1 MKLKAILVEDE
12 RISRDILRNYI
23 KKYCPNIHL
32 LGEAENID
40 DAFTLIQNNELDLV
54 FLDVEM
60 PFGNAFDLLEKVENR
75 TFETVFVTAYDHYA
89 IEALNNH
96 ATYYLLKPISIDELI
111 KAVSIVTKIKAKE
124 NELQHQVLTSK
135 TNLIEGKITI
145 PQQDGF
151 EVLDINDIVFCKAD
165 DNYTEIHLENSKKL
179 VSKTLKYF
187 QQVLSEYTGITT
199 FARIHKSYL
208 VNVNKITKYK
218 KGKGGSVIVS
228 NGKEI
233 LVSASQK
240 GNLLSYF
247 K

>member
-1 MKLKAILVEDE
+1 MKLKAIIVEDE
-12 RISRDILRNYI
+12 QISREILRNYLR
-23 KKYCPNIHL
+23 KYCPNIIL
-32 LGEAENID
+32 LGEAENIEE
-40 DAFTLIQNNELDLV
+40 AYILIQKHELDVV

-96 ATYYLLKPISIDELI
+96 ASYYLLKPISIDELI
-111 KAVSIVTKIKAKE
+111 KAVHIVTEIKNKEHQLEHQILAPKANSAK
-124 NELQHQVLTSK
+124 
-135 TNLIEGKITI
+135 GKITI

-165 DNYTEIHLENSKKL
+165 DNYTEIHLANKKKL

-187 QQVLSEYTGITT
+187 EDVLAAYT

-208 VNVNKITKYK
+208 VNVNAIIKYK
-218 KGKGGSVIVS
+218 KGKGGSVVVS

-233 LVSASQK
+233 LVSASK
-240 GNLLSYF
+240 KANLLSYF

>member
-1 MKLKAILVEDE
+1 MKLKAIIVEDE
-12 RISRDILRNYI
+12 QISREILRNYLG
-23 KKYCPNIHL
+23 KYCPNVTL
-32 LGEAENID
+32 LGEAANID
-40 DAFTLIQNNELDLV
+40 EAYELIQKYDLDLV

-60 PFGNAFDLLEKVENR
+60 PFGNAFDLLEKVSDR
-75 TFETVFVTAYDHYA
+75 TFETIFVTAYDHYA

-96 ATYYLLKPISIDELI
+96 ASYYLLKPISIDELI
-111 KAVSIVTKIKAKE
+111 KAVNIVAEIKEKE
-124 NELQHQVLTSK
+124 NELQHQVLMPKS
-135 TNLIEGKITI
+135 NSVSGKITI

-151 EVLDINDIVFCKAD
+151 EVLDVNDIVFCKAD
-165 DNYTEIHLENSKKL
+165 DNYTEIHLANSKKL

-187 QQVLSEYTGITT
+187 QEALGDYA

-208 VNVNKITKYK
+208 VNVNAITKYK
-218 KGKGGSVIVS
+218 KGKGGSVVVS

-240 GNLLSYF
+240 SNLLSYF

>member
-1 MKLKAILVEDE
+1 MKLNAIIVEDE
-12 RISRDILRNYI
+12 QLSREILRNYLT
-23 KKYCPNIHL
+23 KYCPNVTL
-32 LGEAENID
+32 LGEAENIEE
-40 DAFTLIQNNELDLV
+40 AQKLILKHDLDLV

-60 PFGNAFDLLEKVENR
+60 PFGNAFDLLEKLDNR

-96 ATYYLLKPISIDELI
+96 ASYYLLKPISIDELI
-111 KAVSIVTKIKAKE
+111 KAVNIVTQIKEKE
-124 NELQHQVLTSK
+124 NELQHQILKPK
-135 TNLIEGKITI
+135 TNSAIGKITI

-165 DNYTEIHLENSKKL
+165 DNYTEIYLANSKKL

-187 QQVLSEYTGITT
+187 EQALSDYT

-208 VNVNKITKYK
+208 VNVSAITKYK

-240 GNLLSYF
+240 ANLLSYF